1 MPDAMDHVQQLTD
14 DLAADALKRHR
25 QRAKT
30 QGRTHCA
37 NLECGEPIS
46 QLRQQAGAQLCL
58 DCQREEEEAERQRH
72 ARRAW

>member
-58 DCQREEEEAERQRH
+58 DCQREEERQ
-72 ARRAW
+72 AALRRTRR